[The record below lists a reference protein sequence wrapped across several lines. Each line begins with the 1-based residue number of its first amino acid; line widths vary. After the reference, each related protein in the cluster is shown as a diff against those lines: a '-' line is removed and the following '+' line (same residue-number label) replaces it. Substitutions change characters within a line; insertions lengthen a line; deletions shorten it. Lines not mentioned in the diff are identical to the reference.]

1 MQVPQEVAPNIQP
14 SQGTQVYQHVD
25 STPNAFGGDI
35 GTALNQTGNV
45 IENYV
50 VQQKKLLSEATAR
63 DIVTQGQVAIGAE
76 QSKLA
81 SMSGSNAVNYQPD
94 YVKNIQGIRDST
106 LNQAPDPYT
115 RNLVDTQMARY
126 SGNALVYGQMHIG
139 EQAKVYANQTAAA
152 SVQANKDAVAN
163 APDTQIQQS
172 INDIVATNN
181 RVAQQNGQPSAFAAA
196 KTKLD
201 ISQALG
207 SRFTSM
213 AYANAPGAYKLFQ
226 QYRSQM
232 DSQEANR
239 TEIAINEHMLQQIP
253 GTVSA
258 GVLSGGD
265 TATSQGRTNYGYS
278 YFANKYG
285 KNGAAGVMGSFI
297 HESGGKLDPNAVNKG
312 DGADGSDSIGIGQWN
327 SDRAKALKAFAASRG
342 ESPFDYKTQLSFA
355 NTEISQIPGLAEK
368 LRAAQTPK
376 EAAEIFTMEFE
387 RPRGSQTGIY
397 ANVAGANDRVAY
409 AEKLAALDP
418 ATVGVNN
425 KVGPAQ
431 LPELLAQADAA
442 ISKFA
447 TDNYPDNPAMQQ
459 QLKARTE
466 QIVRTKLYQQTEAD
480 NQVQR
485 SNMNT
490 VQGVT
495 LNPSNAGKTVDELS
509 SEDPNFLHSYAG
521 LSALNQ
527 QRVNYGMAKLAHPT
541 SITPDMENKYNT
553 LVGMGTTNPREF
565 LEVTDKEP
573 IINSG
578 LTISMMNKLNAL
590 HANIL
595 KNVNAPPKADRAM
608 RLLHNWGITKFGAGS
623 SAKPLFFGAL
633 SNSMED
639 FKQLQKRDPTD
650 AEIKTMAQALLRP
663 DPSTGFFGLFK
674 SSYYQGD
681 PDKAGILGSDAAI
694 GYTPLIGKSLQ
705 DEYTKQGG
713 KGIFNEGQLRE
724 IYLRRRGLP

>member
-14 SQGTQVYQHVD
+14 SQGTQGYQHVS

-35 GTALNQTGNV
+35 GTALGQTGNV

-81 SMSGSNAVNYQPD
+81 SMSGSNAVNYQPE

-163 APDTQIQQS
+163 APDEQIQQS

-181 RVAQQNGQPSAFAAA
+181 QVAQQNGQAPAFAAA

-232 DSQEANR
+232 DAQEANR

-253 GTVSA
+253 STVSA

-265 TATSQGRTNYGYS
+265 TATPQGRTNYAYS
-278 YFANKYG
+278 FFANKYG
-285 KNGAAGVMGSFI
+285 KNGAAGIVGNGLW
-297 HESGGKLDPNAVNKG
+297 ESGGKLDPTAIDKG
-312 DGADGSDSIGIGQWN
+312 DGADGSDSIGWAQWN
-327 SDRAKALKAFAASRG
+327 STRAANLKKFAASRG
-342 ESPFDYKTQLSFA
+342 ESPFDFKTQTEFA
-355 NTEISQIPGLAEK
+355 DTEIQKIPGLAAALQKAKTPQE
-368 LRAAQTPK
+368 AAQ
-376 EAAEIFTMEFE
+376 IFAMSFE
-387 RPRGSQTGIY
+387 RPKGSETGNF
-397 ANVAGANDRVAY
+397 ANVSGATERVAN

-418 ATVGVNN
+418 ATVGFNN

-431 LPELLAQADAA
+431 LPELLAQADTA

-447 TDNYPDNPAMQQ
+447 QDNYPDNPAMQQ
-459 QLKARTE
+459 QLKERTE
-466 QIVRTKLYQQTEAD
+466 QIVKTKLYQQTEEA
-480 NQVQR
+480 NQIQR
-485 SNMNT
+485 SNMNS

-495 LNPSNAGKTVDELS
+495 LDPANVGKTVDELAAANP
-509 SEDPNFLHSYAG
+509 EFG
-521 LSALNQ
+521 SAYEALTPINR

-541 SITPDMENKYNT
+541 EVTPEMENKYNT
-553 LVGMGTTNPREF
+553 LVGMANTQPRAFTEYMDTHP
-565 LEVTDKEP
+565 VTGLGLP
-573 IINSG
+573 ISMLNKINS
-578 LTISMMNKLNAL
+578 I
-590 HANIL
+590 HERII

-608 RLLHNWGITKFGAGS
+608 RLLQNWGITKFGKTDAS
-623 SAKPLFFGAL
+623 RHAFFGAL

-639 FKQLQKRDPTD
+639 FKQIQKRDPTD
-650 AEIKTMAQALLRP
+650 AEIKTMAQTLLKP
-663 DPSTGFFGLFK
+663 DPTSGWFFK
-674 SSYYQGD
+674 SPFYQED
-681 PDKAGILGSDAAI
+681 PDKAGILGSDSAL
-694 GYTPLIGKSLQ
+694 GYTPLIGKALQ
-705 DEYTKQGG
+705 EEYTKQGG
-713 KGIFNEGQLRE
+713 KGVFNEGQLRE
-724 IYLRRRGLP
+724 IYLRRKGVF